1 MIRLPDY
8 PRSATIRAMSVSA
21 IPNSAPLWQQRT
33 GVTPEQIAR
42 FCDRWGIAELSLF
55 GSVVR
60 DDFGPD
66 SDVDVLIRLNL
77 AKPHGGWDWVDMIDE
92 LQAMFGRKV
101 DLTSP
106 KILDNPFRRQ
116 TILADLQ
123 VVYAA

>member
-1 MIRLPDY
+1 MMRLPQHRY
-8 PRSATIRAMSVSA
+8 SAAIHGMSVSA
-21 IPNSAPLWQQRT
+21 VPNSKPLWQQRT

-42 FCDRWGIAELSLF
+42 FCDRWGISEFSLF

-66 SDVDVLIRLNL
+66 SDVDVMIRLNL
-77 AKPHGGWDWVDMIDE
+77 AKSHGGWDWIDMIDE

-106 KILDNPFRRQ
+106 KILDNPFRRK